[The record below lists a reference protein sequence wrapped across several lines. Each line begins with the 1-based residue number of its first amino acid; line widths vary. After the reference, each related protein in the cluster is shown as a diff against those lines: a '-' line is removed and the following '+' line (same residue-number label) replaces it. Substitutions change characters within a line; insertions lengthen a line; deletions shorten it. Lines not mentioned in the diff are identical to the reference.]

1 MDTEIQ
7 SEADSVRQFFAI
19 LGHVLPFYLPDYPEN
34 QNFEKLK
41 KKPGNIIIL
50 LKCTIHNHHMMYG
63 S

>member
-41 KKPGNIIIL
+41 
-50 LKCTIHNHHMMYG
+50 
-63 S
+63 